1 MQLTKRRA
9 AFRYACVAL
18 IKTRGNQMNPYN
30 LCKQWQAR
38 SSRNWTRKTASCA
51 FAFLAMTLLVYPV
64 WRALAAGGNLDTSFS
79 GDGKYVLPHSPSY
92 LRSTKVPDV
101 RIQIDPNNPQIEKV
115 IAPYSNFTGSSI
127 GDCISVLPYDFA
139 VTRLTSTGLRDT
151 SFGEGGVREIN
162 FNTLG
167 FTLGKGKV
175 TALELQTNGKI
186 LVAGNL
192 HDCPFN
198 SNSAAGLARLTFD
211 GDLDT
216 SFGNG
221 GRWAFLGISEVLD
234 MAVQP
239 DGKIIL
245 VGRSKVSAA
254 SAWKSAIWR
263 INANGTNN
271 TSFGTNGFVST
282 TVWPAN
288 SDPGYIEP
296 YEGFKSVYVESDGK
310 IMVLNS
316 SPTAYRLR
324 RFTTSGSLDIYWHV
338 NAAEGSFGNTIKP
351 AGSNI
356 WVVGAK
362 IIDGV
367 KYGAIFAR
375 QKTNGSSD
383 TTFAGGA
390 GVALSAQPSVW
401 ADVSGVLFS
410 IPAKY
415 VVVGWNVYPGPFPFE
430 APKAVITRYSG
441 TGALDSTF
449 GTNGSTEETDFAPSP
464 YVHSRYF
471 SVRIGLSG
479 KIVTGGQAVA
489 VNTYVPAY
497 HGAVARYWGN

>member
-1 MQLTKRRA
+1 MNFYNLSKTSRKTPW
-9 AFRYACVAL
+9 YGVAL
-18 IKTRGNQMNPYN
+18 VA
-30 LCKQWQAR
+30 L
-38 SSRNWTRKTASCA
+38 SC
-51 FAFLAMTLLVYPV
+51 LAYPV
-64 WRALAAGGNLDTSFS
+64 WHTLAAGGNLDTSFS
-79 GDGKYVLPHSPSY
+79 SDGKYVLPHSPSY

-115 IAPYSNFTGSSI
+115 IAPYSNPTGSPLL
-127 GDCISVLPYDFA
+127 DCISVLPYDFA

-151 SFGEGGVREIN
+151 NFGVSGVREIN

-167 FTLGKGKV
+167 FTLGKGQV

-192 HDCPFN
+192 HDCPYN
-198 SNSAAGLARLTFD
+198 SNSAAALARLTFD

-234 MAVQP
+234 MTVQQ

-254 SAWKSAIWR
+254 SAWKSALWR
-263 INANGTNN
+263 INANGTID
-271 TSFGTNGFVST
+271 TSFGTNGFFSIA
-282 TVWPAN
+282 VWPDN
-288 SDPGYIEP
+288 STASYADT
-296 YEGFKSVYVESDGK
+296 YEGFKSVYVESNGN
-310 IMVLNS
+310 IMALSS
-316 SPTAYRLR
+316 SPTAGYRLR
-324 RFTTSGSLDIYWHV
+324 RFTASGSLDIYWHV
-338 NAAEGSFGNTIKP
+338 NAAEGSFGNTIRP

-362 IIDGV
+362 FIGGV

-375 QKTNGSSD
+375 QKSNGSAD
-383 TTFAGGA
+383 LTFAGGA

-410 IPAKY
+410 SPAKY
-415 VVVGWNVYPGPFPFE
+415 VVVGWNVYPGPYSVERFE
-430 APKAVITRYSG
+430 QPKAVITRYSG
-441 TGALDSTF
+441 TGVLDSSF
-449 GTNGSTEETDFAPSP
+449 GTNGSTEETDFSTLPN
-464 YVHSRYF
+464 SRYF

-479 KIVTGGQAVA
+479 KIVTGGQAGFVDPYSP
-489 VNTYVPAY
+489 VYR
-497 HGAVARYWGN
+497 GALARYWGN